1 MQPSGFRAKHNT
13 HVLRV
18 LIVLVVLGV
27 AGGLARAL
35 LLPSSFG
42 KYGHYRADAVREE
55 MRRPLRNMTNE
66 SCLACHPNIKKIHLA
81 GVHRTVSCEVCHSA
95 YADHI
100 AEGKVVAKMP
110 VRRGEEIRTLC
121 LRCHNRII
129 RARPKESIKMIAM
142 PDHLEQKG
150 VRTDHLCN
158 QCHHVH
164 APLKWIREARAA
176 MGLPER
182 PQAAAEGG
190 VSWMRD

>member
-1 MQPSGFRAKHNT
+1 VQPSSGFRAKPTT

-18 LIVLVVLGV
+18 IAVLLVLGV

-35 LLPSSFG
+35 LLPASFG
-42 KYGHYRADAVREE
+42 RYGHYRADAVREE

-100 AEGKVVAKMP
+100 KDGKVVAKMP

-129 RARPKESIKMIAM
+129 RARPREWIKMISM
-142 PDHLEQKG
+142 PDHLTSKG
-150 VRTDHLCN
+150 VRPDHLCN
-158 QCHHVH
+158 QCHLVH

-176 MGLPER
+176 MGLPETED
-182 PQAAAEGG
+182 EGG
-190 VSWMRD
+190 PPWTHD